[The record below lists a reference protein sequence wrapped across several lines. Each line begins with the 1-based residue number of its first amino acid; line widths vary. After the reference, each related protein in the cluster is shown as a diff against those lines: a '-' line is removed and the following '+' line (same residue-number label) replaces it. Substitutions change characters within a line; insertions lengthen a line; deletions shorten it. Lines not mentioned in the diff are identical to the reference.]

1 LFIKKGD
8 NKGNIILPLSRIH
21 LKNQE
26 LVLTNMYYSGKTSVF
41 SLLKSCEL

>member
-26 LVLTNMYYSGKTSVF
+26 LSMRLSIENQIE
-41 SLLKSCEL
+41 ELD